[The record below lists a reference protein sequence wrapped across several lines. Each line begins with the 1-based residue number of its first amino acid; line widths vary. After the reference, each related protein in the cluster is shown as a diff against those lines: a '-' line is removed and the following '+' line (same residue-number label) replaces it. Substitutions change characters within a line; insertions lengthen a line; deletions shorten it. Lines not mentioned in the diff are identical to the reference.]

1 MGLCQR
7 KRVKHAAASSGT
19 VHLLVPTEFPSD
31 DGEVQTELE
40 ERGVCGGA
48 FDAVYYADESGRT
61 VPLLPVLKK
70 KQLQAA
76 RRIYEKK

>member
-19 VHLLVPTEFPSD
+19 VHLLVPSEFPSD

-48 FDAVYYADESGRT
+48 FDAVNYAIRSYSSFTSSSKEET
-61 VPLLPVLKK
+61 VTGSKEDL
-70 KQLQAA
+70 
-76 RRIYEKK
+76 